1 MVISRV
7 NHGLRKIP
15 ALYRNCPK
23 PGFWVQITVISRV
36 NHSYNTGKSWV
47 RGWKQSPPGIYLQKN
62 EKNAVSRLYVISFP
76 LESTK
81 KNSKTSCFKQR
92 PCLSNQMSRALMSN
106 SRGSL
111 HIRKKLGKSSV
122 LAKNWVFRGKT
133 GFSLP
138 LPVKTEVYSQI
149 REISR
154 VWRCRVY
161 IYIYIWLHMYINTD
175 ICIYIYIA
183 TCRQDLTSR

>member
-15 ALYRNCPK
+15 VLYRHCPK

-36 NHSYNTGKSWV
+36 NHGYNTGKSWV
-47 RGWKQSPPGIYLQKN
+47 WGWKQSPPGIYLQKN
-62 EKNAVSRLYVISFP
+62 EKSAVSRWNVISFP

-81 KNSKTSCFKQR
+81 RNSKNSCFKQR

-111 HIRKKLGKSSV
+111 HIRKKWGKSRV
-122 LAKNWVFRGKT
+122 LAKNRVFRGKT

-138 LPVKTEVYSQI
+138 LSVETEVYSQT

-154 VWRCRVY
+154 VWVWRCRVY
-161 IYIYIWLHMYINTD
+161 MYIYI
-175 ICIYIYIA
+175 
-183 TCRQDLTSR
+183 